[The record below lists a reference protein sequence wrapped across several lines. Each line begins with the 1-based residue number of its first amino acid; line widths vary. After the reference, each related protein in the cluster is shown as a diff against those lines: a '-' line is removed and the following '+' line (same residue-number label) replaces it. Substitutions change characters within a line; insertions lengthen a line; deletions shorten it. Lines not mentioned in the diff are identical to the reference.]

1 MLCVLEGAVF
11 DHVLAGAGAASL
23 ARRVARLSRRLR
35 LTILAHSSHR
45 ARTVPI
51 TECLGDKAG
60 QR

>member
-1 MLCVLEGAVF
+1 MLSALEGAVSIMCSRGRGRRHWHGGLRAYPAIAP
-11 DHVLAGAGAASL
+11 DHS
-23 ARRVARLSRRLR
+23 
-35 LTILAHSSHR
+35 AHSSHR